1 MKKSF
6 RNLSLLGVLLLVV
19 GCTSETKLKEQ
30 VQRVIKE
37 NPNILI
43 SAIEE
48 KPTEFVEAFQKA
60 VKVAQGELAK
70 RREEEEKKKLE
81 AHYDNPLK
89 PEISDAD
96 AVRGLKDA
104 PLVLVEYSDFEC
116 PFCTRGY
123 NVVQELRKKYGKKI
137 QFIYK
142 HLPLS
147 FHQQAMP
154 AAKYFE
160 ALRLQSP
167 ELAYKFHDEI
177 FENQRKLKNGEKF
190 LKAIVKKIGAD
201 ESKLAK
207 DLKNPKIMEKI
218 QNDIKEAGKF
228 GIQGTPGFVIN
239 GVPVK
244 GAYPSSHFTQIIG
257 ELKKRGKVQL

>member
-1 MKKSF
+1 MKTNFKIF
-6 RNLSLLGVLLLVV
+6 CLLGLMSLFI

-30 VQRVIKE
+30 VQKVIKE
-37 NPNILI
+37 NPDILI

-60 VKVAQGELAK
+60 VKVAQGALAK
-70 RREEEEKKKLE
+70 KREEEEKRKLE
-81 AHYDNPLK
+81 AHYEKPLV
-89 PEISDAD
+89 PEIGDSEAI
-96 AVRGLKDA
+96 RGLKSA

-116 PFCTRGY
+116 PFCTRGF
-123 NVVQELRKKYGKKI
+123 NTVQDLRKKYGKKI

-147 FHQQAMP
+147 FHAQAMP

-160 ALRLQSP
+160 ALRLQSS

-177 FENQRKLKNGEKF
+177 FKNQRKLKNGEKF
-190 LKAIVKKIGAD
+190 LKAIVKKVGGD
-201 ESKLAK
+201 QSKLEK
-207 DLKNPKIMEKI
+207 DLNDPKIAKKI
-218 QNDIKEAGKF
+218 QNDIKEANKF
-228 GIQGTPGFVIN
+228 GIQGTPGFLIN

-244 GAYPSSHFTQIIG
+244 GAYPASHFSKIID
-257 ELKKRGKVQL
+257 ELKKRGKVKL